1 MLSQHSLEDD
11 LAQRETQTKTNR
23 NPDKDRKTDRKTGAH
38 FYLLNSLASWLLAQ
52 TAFVSSAVRE
62 V

>member
-23 NPDKDRKTDRKTGAH
+23 NPDKDRKTGAH